1 MSCRTVRRCRPSRRQ
16 TPLSRSLLLALQF
29 ALWAIVLFGATR
41 VSLPLARRS
50 GPLVEDET
58 LIDLGGVVIDADV
71 DADASVSVGL
81 DPGFDLTGALARQDD
96 VADVA
101 DTLVVAVDSP
111 SEPVKLDEVDTEEL
125 S

>member
-1 MSCRTVRRCRPSRRQ
+1 
-16 TPLSRSLLLALQF
+16 
-29 ALWAIVLFGATR
+29 
-41 VSLPLARRS
+41 
-50 GPLVEDET
+50 
-58 LIDLGGVVIDADV
+58 DV

-101 DTLVVAVDSP
+101 DVADTLVVAVDSP